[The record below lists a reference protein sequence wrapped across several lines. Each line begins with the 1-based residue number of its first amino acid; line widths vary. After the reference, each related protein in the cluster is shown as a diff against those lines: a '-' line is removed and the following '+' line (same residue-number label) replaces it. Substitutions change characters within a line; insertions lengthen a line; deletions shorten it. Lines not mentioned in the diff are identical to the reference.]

1 MEEAVKKFTDFTD
14 LTYLPRED
22 MKVHIFRVKPTDEA
36 VMKLLETGFF
46 DGTEKFIRKTS
57 MKGCSGKWSLH
68 VYTIIHNDGRSY
80 SWECGSSGHTCV
92 SEKTRMAQDIINRAI
107 DLLVN

>member
-1 MEEAVKKFTDFTD
+1 MKDAVKKFTDFTD
-14 LTYLPRED
+14 LTYIPRED
-22 MKVHIFRVKPTDEA
+22 MKVHIFRVKPGDEA

-57 MKGCSGKWSLH
+57 TKGYNGKFNFH

-92 SEKTRMAQDIINRAI
+92 SEKTRWQETIIDRAI
-107 DLLVN
+107 KLLC

>member
-1 MEEAVKKFTDFTD
+1 MDEAVKKFTDFTD
-14 LTYLPRED
+14 LTYLPRKD

-57 MKGCSGKWSLH
+57 TKGSRGEWIFH
-68 VYTIIHNDGRSY
+68 VYTVIYNDGRSY

-92 SEKTRMAQDIINRAI
+92 SEKTRRQEMIIDRAI